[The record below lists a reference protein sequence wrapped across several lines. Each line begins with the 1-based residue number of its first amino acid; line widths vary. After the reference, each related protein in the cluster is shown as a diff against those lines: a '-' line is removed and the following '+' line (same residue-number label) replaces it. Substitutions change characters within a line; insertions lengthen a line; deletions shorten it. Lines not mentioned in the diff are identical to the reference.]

1 MGALTTLGG
10 RGLLQMTRQASAP
23 GSMTK
28 SVSLATI
35 GPPVL
40 GTPP

>member
-10 RGLLQMTRQASAP
+10 RGLLQMTRQAGAS